1 MVPTGGHRV
10 RIHVAMLCTNC
21 CKLISEAPTRRP
33 LIGVACVAC
42 LMLKRGP
49 SVEENLGPLIDYQ
62 MKILKKIIKFFLRNS
77 WTRNMFSC
85 WAANRWLCPF
95 RVAAWKA
102 KKYRTGGRW
111 ACWWTIEP
119 RAPSDRAITPVSTS
133 VQYPQKVSWSSTSNS
148 NSGKLPFAR
157 L

>member
-1 MVPTGGHRV
+1 MHYSKQKVKKLEKLVREYSSKYIRKLNIPT
-10 RIHVAMLCTNC
+10 L
-21 CKLISEAPTRRP
+21 
-33 LIGVACVAC
+33 
-42 LMLKRGP
+42 LKARP
-49 SVEENLGPLIDYQ
+49 SVEENLVPLIDYQ